1 MLAVWGKER
10 KGQEAMYVVWVGLK
24 WVVVVLISLIF
35 SVTQINLTRRMQFKK
50 KTFLIYKFDFIS
62 WVRYIWKWSCSFET
76 EGNLLQYL
84 ATIWLGSRNW
94 MFRGLMKALASWL
107 SWLIISPY
115 KVVEKNSF
123 SFIITDL
130 CARQILNDCFPHIF
144 TGYEKRFNVPVQVR
158 MTRLWEKD
166 SRLGKHLRKSQNKKI
181 I

>member
-1 MLAVWGKER
+1 MKQRFWALLEWSKMLAVWGKER

-62 WVRYIWKWSCSFET
+62 WVRYIWKRSCSFET

-94 MFRGLMKALASWL
+94 MFRGLIRPWRVGWVGSLFHPIKW
-107 SWLIISPY
+107 
-115 KVVEKNSF
+115 
-123 SFIITDL
+123 
-130 CARQILNDCFPHIF
+130 
-144 TGYEKRFNVPVQVR
+144 
-158 MTRLWEKD
+158 
-166 SRLGKHLRKSQNKKI
+166 LRKIPSVLSSLTSVHI
-181 I
+181 RY